1 MRLFRLEAVG
11 PEAGDCTAPYD
22 VVFTR
27 ECTVREFIDE
37 VLTRNEWGQIKIS
50 DWLNGPSISYDHD
63 KITSG
68 VFSNDILDHTVKSA
82 TSRGGWSCMDYVIQP
97 WDKKEKLRAEYALT
111 LKDIVRHESAIKR
124 LQIKA
129 RALEVE
135 MEKAENPDTPPPHLD
150 RDGCVYWDSVLVKNE
165 EDNDELE

>member
-1 MRLFRLEAVG
+1 MKLFELSASG
-11 PEAGDCTAPYD
+11 PTAGDCTTPYN
-22 VVFTR
+22 VVFYR

-37 VLTRNEWGQIKIS
+37 VLTRNEWGTITIG
-50 DWLNGPSISYDHD
+50 DWLNGPSISYRND

-68 VFSNDILDHTVKSA
+68 AFSNDILDHTIKSA
-82 TSRGGWSCMDYVIQP
+82 TSHGGWSAMDYILQP

-111 LKDIVRHESAIKR
+111 LKDIVRHESAIKQ

-129 RALEVE
+129 RALEAE

-150 RDGCVYWDSVLVKNE
+150 RDGCVYWDSILVKNE
-165 EDNDELE
+165 EENDNES